1 LDSVCAVLISHTKID
16 KQSRGAQDLNGYKI
30 LILGADG
37 FIGSHLTEKI
47 LSETD
52 WSVMAFDLNDKNIKN
67 IGHAASSDRFQF
79 RRGDIF
85 KEDIWLEDQIRTS
98 DAVLP
103 LAGIAKP
110 AYYLSHPLW
119 TFELDFEQN
128 LKIIRM
134 CVKHGKRVIFPST
147 SEVYGL
153 SNDELLEEDT
163 SPLIVGPINRMRW
176 IYSCGK
182 QMIDRII
189 TAYGQEHGLRY
200 TIFRPFNWVGPRL
213 DTDED
218 ARKRTARSIT
228 QIAHDVLEH
237 GEVTLVAGG
246 EQRRSFTWIG
256 DGTDALMALLRNE
269 GERADGEIFN
279 IGNPGNNASIRE
291 LAEIIVDVMKEIP
304 GYAARVRNVRFICV
318 PAEEYYRN
326 GYDDMKNRVPS
337 IEKIKTALG
346 WTPKIGLR
354 SAVRMTLA
362 AREAASLRA

>member
-1 LDSVCAVLISHTKID
+1 MV
-16 KQSRGAQDLNGYKI
+16 RKI
-30 LILGADG
+30 LKIFMLGANG

-47 LSETD
+47 LTMTD
-52 WSVMAFDLNDKNIKN
+52 WPIVAFDLNDSNMKRA
-67 IGHAASSDRFQF
+67 GEAAGPERFSF
-79 RRGDIF
+79 HTGDIF
-85 KEDIWLEDQIRTS
+85 KENLWIEKQVAAS
-98 DAVLP
+98 DVVLP

-128 LKIIRM
+128 LKIVRM

-153 SNDELLEEDT
+153 TSDDVLNEDE
-163 SPLIVGPINRMRW
+163 SPLIVGPVGKMRW

-182 QMIDRII
+182 QMMDRII
-189 TAYGQEHGLRY
+189 TAYGREGALRY

-213 DTDED
+213 DAIED
-218 ARKRTARSIT
+218 ARARTARSIT
-228 QIAHDVLEH
+228 QIAHDVLER

-246 EQRRSFTWIG
+246 EQRRSFTWVG

-269 GERADGEIFN
+269 ENRADGQIFN
-279 IGNPGNNASIRE
+279 IGNPANNASIRE
-291 LAEIIVDVMKEIP
+291 LAEMVVDVMKGIP
-304 GYAARVRNVRFICV
+304 EYAARAEKVRFVSV

-337 IEKIKTALG
+337 VEKMEKLMG
-346 WTPKIGLR
+346 WTPKVGLR
-354 SAVRMTLA
+354 DAVRMTIEDG
-362 AREAASLRA
+362 ARIRGEFSS